1 MKLRVTP
8 MILLALGMPTAV
20 LAKDPAAS
28 AVPLDTA
35 TLAALPRHTVEANAH
50 GQSLRCEGVELLAL
64 LRKAGAMPS
73 DPLRGSAQLVRY
85 VRVEARDGYRAVFSL
100 AELDP
105 SLGNAKV
112 FVVDRCDGKPLDDK
126 SGPLRLVAPNESRPA
141 RWVRQV
147 NSIRVVDAP

>member
-1 MKLRVTP
+1 M
-8 MILLALGMPTAV
+8 
-20 LAKDPAAS
+20 
-28 AVPLDTA
+28 
-35 TLAALPRHTVEANAH
+35 
-50 GQSLRCEGVELLAL
+50 LAL